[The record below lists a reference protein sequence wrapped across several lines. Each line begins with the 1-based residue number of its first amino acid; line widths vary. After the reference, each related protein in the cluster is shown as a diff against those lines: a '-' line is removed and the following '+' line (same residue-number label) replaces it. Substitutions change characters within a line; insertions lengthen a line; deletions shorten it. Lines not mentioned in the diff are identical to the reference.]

1 MTLPVDGVRSDTG
14 EALSTGGGGSALESG
29 GAEVT
34 VVLGINGVAIG
45 GGAVAAEGKGG
56 IDPVEGAD

>member
-14 EALSTGGGGSALESG
+14 EALSSGGSALESG